1 MGWTSPEAREIF
13 HWFIKQEAERRR
25 RDREKVTEELQS
37 VPVSQETLGKL
48 GALSPEDAESALRE
62 HPGYPLQRKV
72 ESVHTMLELYRRAIS
87 DLAQAIGEFP
97 ELGGPD
103 DRIVREQR
111 EHEVSVR
118 VNKEL
123 FAALSAAKTLVD
135 YSRRIRDLVDTKRFD
150 AKRNEAFHPGEHA
163 LIMELRNSVLHQVH
177 SRANWQKVWRAGVKS
192 THFVIKRE
200 DLLADGE
207 LSSVAREYLVGLGS
221 TCDVTELLCG
231 YSEKVEQFYAWLLP
245 EVEEHLPLEVK
256 DYTNCRKTIKR
267 QHGRLSHEIMIGLWT
282 QAGADPYQHL
292 PKLLTA
298 KQMGEMEAFPHRS
311 SQQVDYI
318 ISCLDKDGVCD
329 DHLRFAIYRFFNVN
343 CLGGMPA
350 TSGAK
355 SK

>member
-13 HWFIKQEAERRR
+13 QWFVKQEAERRQ
-25 RDREKVTEELQS
+25 RDREKVTQELQS
-37 VPVSQETLGKL
+37 VPVSQETLDNL
-48 GALSPEDAESALRE
+48 GALSPEDAESTLRK
-62 HPGYPLQRKV
+62 HPGYPLHRKV

-118 VNKEL
+118 VNKEF
-123 FAALSAAKTLVD
+123 FAVLSAAKTLVD

-150 AKRNEAFHPGEHA
+150 ARRNESFHPGEHV

-177 SRANWQKVWRAGVKS
+177 SRANWQKVWHAGANS
-192 THFVIKRE
+192 THFVIRRE
-200 DLLADGE
+200 DLIADGE
-207 LSSVAREYLVGLGS
+207 LSSVAREYLDRLGS

-256 DYTNCRKTIKR
+256 DYRKCRKAIRR
-267 QHGRLSHEIMIGLWT
+267 QHGRLSYEIMIGLWT

-298 KQMGEMEAFPHRS
+298 EQMKEMEAFPHRS

-329 DHLRFAIYRFFNVN
+329 DHLRFVVYRFFNVN
-343 CLGGMPA
+343 SLGGMPA
-350 TSGAK
+350 TSEA
-355 SK
+355 

>member
-13 HWFIKQEAERRR
+13 QWFVKQEAERRR
-25 RDREKVTEELQS
+25 RDREKVSEELQS

-48 GALSPEDAESALRE
+48 GALSPEDAASALRK
-62 HPGYPLQRKV
+62 HPGYPIHRKV

-87 DLAQAIGEFP
+87 DLARAIGEFP
-97 ELGGPD
+97 ELSGPD

-118 VNKEL
+118 VNKEF
-123 FAALSAAKTLVD
+123 FAVLSAAKTLVD
-135 YSRRIRDLVDTKRFD
+135 YSRRIRDLVDTTRFD

-163 LIMELRNSVLHQVH
+163 LIMGLRNSVLHQVH
-177 SRANWQKVWRAGVKS
+177 SRANWQKVWRAGVNS

-200 DLLADGE
+200 DLIADGE
-207 LSSVAREYLVGLGS
+207 LSSVAREYLDGLGS

-256 DYTNCRKTIKR
+256 DYRNCRKAIKR
-267 QHGRLSHEIMIGLWT
+267 QHGRLSYETMIGLWT

-298 KQMGEMEAFPHRS
+298 EQMKEMEAFPHRS

-318 ISCLDKDGVCD
+318 ISCLDKGEVCD
-329 DHLRFAIYRFFNVN
+329 DHLRFVVYRFFNVN
-343 CLGGMPA
+343 SLGGMPA
-350 TSGAK
+350 TSGA
-355 SK
+355 

>member
-13 HWFIKQEAERRR
+13 QWFVKQEAERRR
-25 RDREKVTEELQS
+25 REREKVTEELQS
-37 VPVSQETLGKL
+37 VPVSQEALDKL
-48 GALSPEDAESALRE
+48 GALSPEDGESALRK
-62 HPGYPLQRKV
+62 HPGYSLHRKI

-97 ELGGPD
+97 ELGRPD
-103 DRIVREQR
+103 DRILREQR
-111 EHEVSVR
+111 EHEVSAR
-118 VNKEL
+118 VNKEV
-123 FAALSAAKTLVD
+123 FAVLSAAKTLVD

-163 LIMELRNSVLHQVH
+163 LITELRNSVLHQVH
-177 SRANWQKVWRAGVKS
+177 SRANWQKVWRAGVNS

-207 LSSVAREYLVGLGS
+207 LSSVAREYLDRLGS
-221 TCDVTELLCG
+221 TCDVTELLDG
-231 YSEKVEQFYAWLLP
+231 YSEKVERFYAWFLP

-256 DYTNCRKTIKR
+256 DYRNCRKTVKH
-267 QHGRLSHEIMIGLWT
+267 QHARLGYKIMIGLWT

-298 KQMGEMEAFPHRS
+298 EQMKEMQALPHRS
-311 SQQVDYI
+311 SKQVDYI

-329 DHLRFAIYRFFNVN
+329 DHLRIVVYRFFKVN
-343 CLGGMPA
+343 PLGGIPA
-350 TSGAK
+350 TSRA
-355 SK
+355 